1 MNGYDAIMQG
11 RHGLCNTTQPSDT
24 ENTDYYRR
32 RRHARWGHANV
43 DLEDG
48 DGEEVDGGE
57 KFLAG
62 PGGGG
67 GINFPSVVMLIDTST
82 RGSIAVVYTKGCAE
96 QTRSVPRPFNALV
109 SDVTA
114 LELPSIL
121 QCYALTKKV
130 ATDRIYGVS

>member
-1 MNGYDAIMQG
+1 
-11 RHGLCNTTQPSDT
+11 
-24 ENTDYYRR
+24 
-32 RRHARWGHANV
+32 V

-48 DGEEVDGGE
+48 DGEEVDGE

-62 PGGGG
+62 PGGGGG

-82 RGSIAVVYTKGCAE
+82 RGSIAAVYTKGCAE

-130 ATDRIYGVS
+130 VGKLLRIEYTGYPESIE